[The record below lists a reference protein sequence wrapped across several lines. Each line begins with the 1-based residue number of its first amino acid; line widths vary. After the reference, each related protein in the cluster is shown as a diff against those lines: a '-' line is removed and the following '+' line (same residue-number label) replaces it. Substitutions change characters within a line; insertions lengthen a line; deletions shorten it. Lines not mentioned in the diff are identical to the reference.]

1 MASQHHI
8 TPSSAALSFGKFVN
22 SYATQNR
29 QILSTQYNNSFSHQK
44 QWLYSVIESMKSKIN
59 TEFEPDNNSRTP
71 LQKALD
77 EDHVLRH
84 INTYYNGA
92 RQEALSMGLIGD
104 QIPNLYSL
112 WVARRPKLDRGMP
125 IIKEQNI
132 AYCLAIHRGEIPPAN
147 NEI

>member
-1 MASQHHI
+1 MEGAFIKH
-8 TPSSAALSFGKFVN
+8 L
-22 SYATQNR
+22 TQ
-29 QILSTQYNNSFSHQK
+29 SQK

-59 TEFEPDNNSRTP
+59 TEFEPDNDSRTP

-77 EDHVLRH
+77 DDHVLRH

-112 WVARRPKLDRGMP
+112 WVARRAKLGRAGIP
-125 IIKEQNI
+125 VIKEKNI